1 MHKLEVIVTS
11 PAEAAVAERAGAD
24 RLELV
29 RELDAGGLTPRI
41 PHRRSGHQSASRIPV
56 RVMLRE
62 NASMSIANDD
72 ELADLP
78 TLAAKLQGL
87 PIDGLVM
94 GWVTSTGALDVA
106 SLERVLAEA
115 PACRITFHRA
125 FEHLADP
132 IASLKMLKRF
142 PQIDH
147 ILTGGGSGSWPER
160 KSRLRVWSDA
170 AAPEIQIL
178 VGGGL
183 SDQEVA
189 DLMADPQFPE
199 IHVGRAAR
207 TPPENNGALDRP
219 KNRAAQAETAST
231 VKPLDWLVFLLWL
244 VSLVSYGLYRGR
256 GSNTVSQYLLAGKSM
271 PWYAMGLSILATQ
284 ASAITFISTTGQ
296 GHVDGMRFA
305 QFYFGLPLAM
315 VILSATA
322 VPIFHR
328 AKVYTAYEYL
338 EHRFDSKTRAL
349 TSGIFLI
356 QRGLAAGIGLYAPAV
371 ALSAVLGW
379 SDRWITVAIG
389 ALVVLYVSTGGI
401 KALTWA
407 DVQQMTMIFIA
418 LVVSLVVALRALP
431 AQISFLNALHL
442 AGAAGRLNVVDTHFD
457 LSNRYNIWSGL
468 IGGAFLALAYFGCD
482 QSQVQ
487 RYLTGKSIAQ
497 SRLSLIFNASVKIPM
512 QLFILFIGAMVF
524 VLSLFVQ
531 EPVIFHPIE
540 AARAAKTAQWP
551 ATESGYDQAFAA
563 RRAAAYNLVKH
574 QTPETLAQFQEAQKN
589 FDTERRAARGIVE
602 KLNGGT
608 HFDDTNYIFLTFIKR
623 YLPVGLI
630 GLLIGVIFS
639 ASMGSTSGEINSLAT
654 VSVVDI
660 YGRYVAPNRDDRHYL
675 LASRVLTVFWGAFAV
690 AFAALGARGF
700 GALIERV
707 NIVGS
712 LFYGG
717 MLGVF
722 VLAFFFKRVQG
733 TAAFW
738 GVIAGELAIFGA
750 ARFTDISFLWYNV
763 IGCVVVVSTALLL
776 SALPP
781 KPQSPLQPN

>member
-1 MHKLEVIVTS
+1 M
-11 PAEAAVAERAGAD
+11 RA
-24 RLELV
+24 
-29 RELDAGGLTPRI
+29 
-41 PHRRSGHQSASRIPV
+41 
-56 RVMLRE
+56 
-62 NASMSIANDD
+62 
-72 ELADLP
+72 
-78 TLAAKLQGL
+78 
-87 PIDGLVM
+87 
-94 GWVTSTGALDVA
+94 
-106 SLERVLAEA
+106 
-115 PACRITFHRA
+115 
-125 FEHLADP
+125 
-132 IASLKMLKRF
+132 
-142 PQIDH
+142 
-147 ILTGGGSGSWPER
+147 
-160 KSRLRVWSDA
+160 
-170 AAPEIQIL
+170 
-178 VGGGL
+178 
-183 SDQEVA
+183 
-189 DLMADPQFPE
+189 
-199 IHVGRAAR
+199 
-207 TPPENNGALDRP
+207 
-219 KNRAAQAETAST
+219 
-231 VKPLDWLVFLLWL
+231 LDWLVFVLWL

-296 GHVDGMRFA
+296 GYVDGMRFA

-379 SDRWITVAIG
+379 SDRWITVLIG
-389 ALVVLYVSTGGI
+389 ALVVLYVTTGGI

-407 DVQQMTMIFIA
+407 DVQQMSMIFVA

-431 AQISFLNALHL
+431 GQISFLDALHL
-442 AGAAGRLNVVDTHFD
+442 AGAAGRLNIVDTRLD
-457 LSNRYNIWSGL
+457 LSNRYNLWSGL

-531 EPVIFHPIE
+531 EPMVFHPLE
-540 AARAAKTAQWP
+540 AARAAHMGDWPSAQ
-551 ATESGYDQAFAA
+551 ASYERAFAA
-563 RRAAAYNLVKH
+563 RRTAAYEVAK
-574 QTPETLAQFQEAQKN
+574 QPTSETITHFQSAQKE
-589 FDTERRAARGIVE
+589 FDARRQAGLSIVQR
-602 KLNGGT
+602 LHGGGK
-608 HFDDTNYIFLTFIKR
+608 FDDTNYIFLSFIKKF
-623 YLPVGLI
+623 LPVGLI

-660 YGRYVAPNRDDRHYL
+660 YGRYIAKNRDDRHYL
-675 LASRVLTVFWGAFAV
+675 IASRFLTVFWGAFAV

-722 VLAFFFKRVQG
+722 VLAFFFKRVGG
-733 TAAFW
+733 TAAFC
-738 GVIAGELAIFGA
+738 GVLAGEVAIFCA
-750 ARFTDISFLWYNV
+750 ARFTAISFLWYNV
-763 IGCVVVVSTALLL
+763 IGCVVVVVTGLVLSGFSRNGAARGKTAVNMT
-776 SALPP
+776 
-781 KPQSPLQPN
+781 K